1 MEYFFETAVKCE
13 DSKKE
18 NSTHLA
24 IFNDGK
30 VRYLIS
36 NNGALRNRARKAL
49 ANNVTSY
56 SKKLRFL
63 MSSLTLIPDFALQLA
78 HLGKTVS
85 VVLLEEIANTV
96 TEVAENRWPNKKWG
110 YNIIVGSY
118 VEKQKIVIQCFTE
131 DKTDVAIYFKVCSD
145 NARAEIENE
154 TNYLSAPIQSK
165 LFENPKLCYSKLQK
179 DGAQFNIQVT
189 EEFAG
194 DKVEA
199 EMTQDIYRLFQE
211 IADFRK
217 LETSDGKLLCFSHG
231 DFTPWNM
238 RKTCGGKYVIFDW
251 EYCGMRFYG
260 FDLIHYLWQ
269 IENKLNGKNKD
280 VAIKA
285 AIETAKEY
293 DERLRVCS
301 DEKIARMYFHELET
315 QFGKIL

>member
-1 MEYFFETAVKCE
+1 MEYFFETAVKCK
-13 DSKKE
+13 DSKE
-18 NSTHLA
+18 ESSTHLA
-24 IFNDGK
+24 IVKDGK
-30 VRYLIS
+30 IRYLIS
-36 NNGALRNRARKAL
+36 NNEVLRNRAREVL
-49 ANNVTSY
+49 VNNVSSY
-56 SKKLRFL
+56 SKKLGLL
-63 MSSLTLIPDFALQLA
+63 MRSLALIPDVALQLV

-85 VVLLEEIANTV
+85 VVLPEEIENVV
-96 TEVAENRWPNKKWG
+96 TEVARNRWSNKKWG

-131 DKTDVAIYFKVCSD
+131 DRADVAIYFKVCSD
-145 NARAEIENE
+145 NARVEIENE
-154 TNYLSAPIQSK
+154 TNYLKEPIQST
-165 LFENPKLCYSKLQK
+165 LFRNPKLCYSKLQK

-199 EMTQDIYRLFQE
+199 EMTQEIYHMFQE
-211 IADFRK
+211 ISGFQK
-217 LETSDGKLLCFSHG
+217 QEFSDGELLCFSHG
-231 DFTPWNM
+231 DFVPWNM
-238 RKTCGGKYVIFDW
+238 RKTGDGKYVLFDW

-260 FDLIHYLWQ
+260 FDLIHFLWQ

-301 DEKIARMYFHELET
+301 DKKIARMYFHELEM
-315 QFGKIL
+315 QFGEIL

>member
-1 MEYFFETAVKCE
+1 MECFFETAVKCE

-24 IFNDGK
+24 IVNDGK

-36 NNGALRNRARKAL
+36 NNGALRDQAGKVL
-49 ANNVTSY
+49 ANNISSY
-56 SKKLRFL
+56 SKKLGLL
-63 MSSLTLIPDFALQLA
+63 MSSLTLIPDFALKLA

-85 VVLLEEIANTV
+85 VVLPEEIANTM
-96 TEVAENRWPNKKWG
+96 TEVAEKHWRNKKWG

-118 VEKQKIVIQCFTE
+118 VEKQKIVIQCFTD
-131 DKTDVAIYFKVCSD
+131 DKADAAIYFKVCSD

-154 TNYLSAPIQSK
+154 INYLRAPIQSK

-179 DGAQFNIQVT
+179 DGAKFNIQVT
-189 EEFAG
+189 EEFTG
-194 DKVEA
+194 DKVNP
-199 EMTQDIYRLFQE
+199 EMTQDIYNLFQE
-211 IADFRK
+211 IAGFRK
-217 LETSDGKLLCFSHG
+217 QETSDGRMLCFSHG
-231 DFTPWNM
+231 DFAPWNM
-238 RKTCGGKYVIFDW
+238 RKTSGGKYIVFDW

-285 AIETAKEY
+285 AIGTAKRY
-293 DERLRVCS
+293 DEQLRVCD
-301 DEKIARMYFHELET
+301 DEKITRMYFRELET